1 MPFALSLLTDSPSAV
16 ATPLLAVALAAD
28 EPLPDAL
35 HDLDR
40 RLAGTLGRSIARRDF
55 RGGRDETLHLAGV
68 ESAGAERVLLVGM
81 GKVRDRGPAVRRAAA
96 VAARAAAKL
105 GTGAIAFYAPAL
117 DAGGV
122 EQAGIGLA
130 LGAWRYD
137 ELLTPAPEAERR
149 APLEQGAVVAE
160 SGADGADG
168 AAGGVAAAE
177 AIAAGYA
184 VARRLPMMPGNVCT
198 PDTFVETGRE
208 LADRHGMALTVLGR
222 TELEAEGMGSFLSV
236 AQGTPQDPKLVA
248 LEYRRGGDA
257 RPLVLVGKGLCFDS
271 GGINLKPGEGMFN
284 MKFDMCG
291 AAGVMG
297 AMEAIARLGLAVNV
311 VGVIGSTTNMPSG
324 TAMKPGD
331 VVRAMSGKTIE
342 NHNTDAE
349 GRLVLCDLLHWVKRY
364 EPAAVVDAATLT
376 GAVVIALGHTA
387 VGVFGSDDALTQ
399 EVLAAG
405 RRASERGW
413 ELPMFDEYR
422 EQLKSDVAD
431 LKNVGGRAAGAIT
444 AAWFL
449 RAFVDDAYPWVH
461 LDVAGTAYAETD
473 LGWLPKGPTG
483 TPVGTFVEFVRGRA
497 G

>member
-1 MPFALSLLTDSPSAV
+1 MPLQFALSVDAPHALS
-16 ATPLLAVALAAD
+16 TPLLAVALAAD
-28 EPLPDAL
+28 EALPGALSELDA
-35 HDLDR
+35 
-40 RLAGTLGRSIARRDF
+40 RLGGALGRTLARRDF
-55 RGGRDETLHLAGV
+55 RGGRDETLHLAGGDDGV
-68 ESAGAERVLLVGM
+68 QRVLLVGL
-81 GKVRDRGPAVRRAAA
+81 GKAADRPGALRRAGA
-96 VAARAAAKL
+96 VAARAATKL
-105 GTGAIAFYAPAL
+105 GTGELAFYAAGL
-117 DAGGV
+117 DARGAEEAAVGM
-122 EQAGIGLA
+122 G
-130 LGAWRYD
+130 LGAWSYD
-137 ELLTPAPEAERR
+137 DLRAKPPEKDRR
-149 APLEQGAVVAE
+149 AQLSRVTVVGDAALQPAIDAADAVN
-160 SGADGADG
+160 
-168 AAGGVAAAE
+168 
-177 AIAAGYA
+177 AGYA
-184 VARRLPMMPGNVCT
+184 TARRLAMMPGNVCT
-198 PDTFVETGRE
+198 PDTFAQVGRE
-208 LADRHGMALTVLGR
+208 IADAHGLSLTVLGR
-222 TELEAEGMGSFLSV
+222 AEMEAEGMGSFLSV

-248 LEYRRGGDA
+248 LEYRKGGDA
-257 RPLVLVGKGLCFDS
+257 KPIVLVGKGLCFDT

-324 TAMKPGD
+324 EAMKPGD

-349 GRLVLCDLLHWVKRY
+349 GRLVLCDLLHWVKKY
-364 EPAAVVDAATLT
+364 EPAAVIDAATLT
-376 GAVVIALGHTA
+376 GAIVIALGHQA

-413 ELPMFDEYR
+413 ELPMFEEYK

-431 LKNVGGRAAGAIT
+431 LKNVGGRAAGSIT

-449 RAFVDDAYPWVH
+449 REFVDGAYPWVH
-461 LDVAGTAYAETD
+461 LDVAGTAYSETD

-483 TPVGTFVEFVRGRA
+483 TPTGTFIEFVRGRA

>member
-1 MPFALSLLTDSPSAV
+1 MPLQLSLAADAASDVRTS
-16 ATPLLAVALAAD
+16 LLVVALAAD
-28 EPLPDAL
+28 APLPEAL
-35 HDLDR
+35 AALDG
-40 RLAGTLGRSIARRDF
+40 RLGGTLGRALARRDF
-55 RGGRDETLHLAGV
+55 RGARDETLHLGGEDAGV
-68 ESAGAERVLLVGM
+68 ERVLVVGM
-81 GKVRDRGPAVRRAAA
+81 GKVTDRSAALRRAGA

-105 GTGAIAFYAPAL
+105 GVPDLAFYAPDL
-117 DAGGV
+117 DAAGV
-122 EQAGIGLA
+122 EQAALGLD

-137 ELLTPAPEAERR
+137 DLRTPPPEAERR
-149 APLEQGAVVAE
+149 ALLERAVVVAGE
-160 SGADGADG
+160 EARAGIDAG
-168 AAGGVAAAE
+168 AAL
-177 AIAAGYA
+177 AAGYA
-184 VARRLPMMPGNVCT
+184 TARRLAMMPGNVCT
-198 PDTFVETGRE
+198 PDTFVET
-208 LADRHGMALTVLGR
+208 AQDIAARHGMQTIVLGR
-222 TELEAEGMGSFLSV
+222 AEMEREGMGSFLSV

-257 RPLVLVGKGLCFDS
+257 KPIVLVGKGLCFDT

-364 EPAAVVDAATLT
+364 EPAAVIDAATLT
-376 GAVVIALGHTA
+376 GAIVIALGNTT
-387 VGVFGSDDALTQ
+387 VGVFGSDAALTQ

-405 RRASERGW
+405 QRASERGW

-431 LKNVGGRAAGAIT
+431 LKNVGGRAAGSIT

-449 RAFVDDAYPWVH
+449 REFVDGAYPWVH
-461 LDVAGTAYAETD
+461 LDVAGTAYSETD

-483 TPVGTFVEFVRGRA
+483 TPTGTFVEFVRGRA